1 MLSPHENADS
11 YRETYFSARHTT
23 LRLFAF
29 GFIPVQLTCLPRMKA
44 PVLPRLGAFVA
55 ALLLSNAV
63 PAAETAL
70 PRATPESVGIAS
82 AGIHAL
88 LDEAEAKAYG
98 LHGIMILR
106 HGKVVAEGWWV
117 PYAAGEPHMLFSLS
131 KSFTS
136 TAIGMLQAE
145 GRVNIHDKL
154 IAYFPDEVPADASEN
169 LKNMRLR
176 DLLMMSTGQHK
187 EDVDAI
193 NIMAPDGTG
202 TRQFL
207 TAPVE
212 QKPGTLF
219 YYNTPATF
227 MLSATLQKITGQT
240 LRDYLVPRLF
250 EPLGIPTPEWD
261 STPQGY
267 SFGGSGLH
275 LRTEDIAKF
284 GQLLLQ
290 RGEWN
295 GKRLVPAEWV
305 DLATSRQVSNGSNPE
320 SDWDQGYG
328 FQFWRCIPGFYRGD
342 GAFGQYVI
350 VIPEHDTVI
359 AINSGTRD
367 MGGIMKMLWTKF
379 LPELR
384 AAPLPENPAAQ
395 AALRQR
401 LASLSLPVTAG
412 AATSPLAAGVSKRKF
427 VFDPN
432 DSALE
437 SLSLDIDDDDA
448 VTLKARQ
455 HGQDLSVA
463 AGHGRWVR
471 GSFALTPTTEQP
483 VAVSGAWTSDNT
495 YTMQLAQFRAPFIA
509 TIRLKFSGDE
519 VTVEREMNVGFGP
532 QIPVVLTGKAM

>member
-1 MLSPHENADS
+1 
-11 YRETYFSARHTT
+11 
-23 LRLFAF
+23 
-29 GFIPVQLTCLPRMKA
+29 MKHL
-44 PVLPRLGAFVA
+44 VLPRLGALVA
-55 ALLLSNAV
+55 ALLLSSAV
-63 PAAETAL
+63 SAAETSL

-82 AGIHAL
+82 AGIQAL
-88 LDEAEAKAYG
+88 IDEAEAKAYG

-106 HGKVVAEGWWV
+106 HGKVVAEGWWA
-117 PYAAGEPHMLFSLS
+117 PYSADEPHMLFSLS

-154 IAYFPDEVPADASEN
+154 HAYFPEEVPADATEN
-169 LKNMRLR
+169 QKNLRLR

-193 NIMAPDGTG
+193 NIMAADGSG

-207 TAPVE
+207 AAPVK

-227 MLSATLQKITGQT
+227 MLSATLTKITGQT

-261 STPQGY
+261 ATPQGY

-295 GKRLVPAEWV
+295 GQRLVPAEWV

-328 FQFWRCIPGFYRGD
+328 FQFWRCIPGFYRAD

-367 MGGIMKMLWTKF
+367 MGGIMKMLWSKF

-395 AALRQR
+395 AALSQR

-412 AATSPLAAGVSKRKF
+412 AATSPLAAKISGRKF
-427 VFDPN
+427 AFDAN
-432 DSALE
+432 DSTLE
-437 SLSLDIDDDDA
+437 SLSLDIAANGA

-455 HGQDLSVA
+455 YGRDLSITP
-463 AGHGRWVR
+463 GR
-471 GSFALTPTTEQP
+471 GSWARGEFPLNPTTKQP
-483 VAVSGAWTSDNT
+483 VAASGAWTADDT
-495 YTMQLAQFRAPFIA
+495 YTVQLAQYRAPFIA
-509 TIRLKFSGDE
+509 TFRLKFAGD
-519 VTVEREMNVGFGP
+519 TVSFEREMNVGFGP
-532 QIPVVLTGKAM
+532 QIPVVLTGKAL

>member
-1 MLSPHENADS
+1 
-11 YRETYFSARHTT
+11 
-23 LRLFAF
+23 
-29 GFIPVQLTCLPRMKA
+29 MKH
-44 PVLPRLGAFVA
+44 PVLPRLGALAA
-55 ALLLSNAV
+55 ALLLSNTA

-82 AGIHAL
+82 AGISAL
-88 LDEAEAKAYG
+88 IDEAEAKAYG

-106 HGKVVAEGWWV
+106 HGKVVAEGWWA
-117 PYAAGEPHMLFSLS
+117 PYSADEPHMLFSLS

-154 IAYFPDEVPADASEN
+154 HTYFPDEVPADATEN
-169 LKNMRLR
+169 QKNLRLR

-187 EDVDAI
+187 EDVDKIA
-193 NIMAPDGTG
+193 IMAPDGTG
-202 TRQFL
+202 TKQFL
-207 TAPVE
+207 AAPVN

-328 FQFWRCIPGFYRGD
+328 FQFWRCIPGFYRAD

-367 MGGIMKMLWTKF
+367 MGGIMKMLWAKF

-384 AAPLPENPAAQ
+384 AGALPENPSAH

-412 AATSPLAAGVSKRKF
+412 AATSPLAATIAGRKF
-427 VFDPN
+427 AFETNDPT
-432 DSALE
+432 LE
-437 SLSLDIDDDDA
+437 SLSLDIAADGA

-455 HGQDLSVA
+455 YGRDLSVT
-463 AGHGRWVR
+463 AGRGAWVR
-471 GSFALTPTTEQP
+471 GEFPLNQNTKQP
-483 VAVSGAWTSDNT
+483 VAASGAWTADDT
-495 YTMQLAQFRAPFIA
+495 YTLQLAQYRAPFIA
-509 TIRLKFSGDE
+509 TFRLKFAGDT
-519 VTVEREMNVGFGP
+519 VTFERTMNVGFGN
-532 QIPVVLTGKAM
+532 QQPVVLTGKAL

>member
-1 MLSPHENADS
+1 MNTPALSRIGA
-11 YRETYFSARHTT
+11 
-23 LRLFAF
+23 
-29 GFIPVQLTCLPRMKA
+29 LT
-44 PVLPRLGAFVA
+44 A
-55 ALLLSNAV
+55 ALLLLN
-63 PAAETAL
+63 PLLAAETGAQATSL
-70 PRATPESVGIAS
+70 PRATPESQGISS
-82 AGIHAL
+82 AGIQAL
-88 LDEAEAKAYG
+88 LDEADAKAYG

-106 HGKVVAEGWWV
+106 RGNVVAEGWWA
-117 PYAAGEPHMLFSLS
+117 PYSAAEPHMLFSLS

-145 GRVNIHDKL
+145 GKINIHDKVGSF
-154 IAYFPDEVPADASEN
+154 FPDEMPADASDNQKN
-169 LKNMRLR
+169 LRLR

-187 EDVDAI
+187 EDVDKI
-193 NIMAPDGTG
+193 NVMAPDKTG
-202 TRQFL
+202 TKQFL
-207 TAPVE
+207 AAPVK

-227 MLSATLQKITGQT
+227 MLSATLQKVTGQT

-295 GKRLVPAEWV
+295 GRRLVPAEWV
-305 DLATSRQVSNGSNPE
+305 DQATSRQVSNGSNPE

-328 FQFWRCIPGFYRGD
+328 FQFWRCIPGFYRAD

-367 MGGIMKMLWTKF
+367 MGGIMKMLWSKL

-384 AAPLPENPAAQ
+384 AGALPENPE
-395 AALRQR
+395 ALATLRNR
-401 LASLSLPVTAG
+401 LSKLSLPVTAG
-412 AATSPLAAGVSKRKF
+412 SATSPQAAGISGRKF
-427 VFDPN
+427 SFEKN
-432 DSALE
+432 DSTLE
-437 SLSLDIDDDDA
+437 TLSVEIGADGK
-448 VTLKARQ
+448 VTLKARIF
-455 HGQDLSVA
+455 GNDEAVT
-463 AGHGRWVR
+463 AGR
-471 GSFALTPTTEQP
+471 GEWLRGTFPLNPGSKQP
-483 VAVSGAWTSDNT
+483 VAVSGAWTADDT
-495 YTMQLAQFRAPFIA
+495 YTVQLAQYRTPFIA
-509 TIRLKFSGDE
+509 TFRLKFTGHE
-519 VTVEREMNVGFGP
+519 VTIEREMNVGFGNTKP
-532 QIPVVLTGKAM
+532 APLTGKAL

>member
-1 MLSPHENADS
+1 MKP
-11 YRETYFSARHTT
+11 R
-23 LRLFAF
+23 
-29 GFIPVQLTCLPRMKA
+29 PLPPA
-44 PVLPRLGAFVA
+44 PRSLLCVA
-55 ALLLSNAV
+55 AVLLSH
-63 PAAETAL
+63 AAFAAAL
-70 PRATPESVGIAS
+70 PRATPESQGIAS
-82 AGIHAL
+82 AGIQAL
-88 LDEAEAKAYG
+88 VDEADAKAFG
-98 LHGIMILR
+98 LHSLMILR
-106 HGKVVAEGWWV
+106 HGKVVAEGWWA
-117 PYAAGEPHMLFSLS
+117 PFTAEDPHMLFSLS

-154 IAYFPDEVPADASEN
+154 HSYFPDEVPADASDNQRN
-169 LKNMRLR
+169 LRLR

-193 NIMAPDGTG
+193 NVMAPDGSG

-207 TAPVE
+207 AAPVK

-240 LRDYLVPRLF
+240 LRDFLVPRLF

-261 STPQGY
+261 ATPQGY

-295 GKRLVPAEWV
+295 GRRLVPAEWV

-328 FQFWRCIPGFYRGD
+328 FQFWRCVPGFYRAD

-350 VIPEHDTVI
+350 VIPQHDTVI

-367 MGGIMKMLWTKF
+367 MGGIMKMLWAGL

-384 AAPLPENPAAQ
+384 AAPLPEDPAAQ
-395 AALRQR
+395 AALRAR
-401 LASLSLPVTAG
+401 LASLVQPVTAG
-412 AATSPLAAGVSKRKF
+412 AATSPLAAQVAGRTY
-427 VFDPN
+427 VFEANEPK
-432 DSALE
+432 LE
-437 SLSLDIDDDDA
+437 SLSLDIAADGA
-448 VTLKARQ
+448 VTFKVRQ
-455 HGQDLSVA
+455 GGQDKA
-463 AGHGRWVR
+463 ITAGHGRWLKGEFPFVPNSR
-471 GSFALTPTTEQP
+471 QP
-483 VAVSGAWTSDNT
+483 VAACGAWTAEDT
-495 YTMQLAQFRAPFIA
+495 YTIQLAQYRTPFIA
-509 TIRLKFSGDE
+509 TVRATFAGNQ
-519 VTVEREMNVGFGP
+519 VTVEQSMNVGFGP
-532 QIPVVLTGKAM
+532 RKPIVLTGTAN

>member
-1 MLSPHENADS
+1 MNPTH
-11 YRETYFSARHTT
+11 
-23 LRLFAF
+23 
-29 GFIPVQLTCLPRMKA
+29 
-44 PVLPRLGAFVA
+44 LPRLGGLVAA
-55 ALLLSNAV
+55 ALLSH
-63 PAAETAL
+63 AALAAANESTAL
-70 PRATPESVGIAS
+70 PRATPESQGIAS
-82 AGIHAL
+82 AGIQAL
-88 LDEAEAKAYG
+88 VDEAEARAFG
-98 LHGIMILR
+98 LHSLMIVR
-106 HGKVVAEGWWV
+106 HGKVVAEGWWA
-117 PYAAGEPHMLFSLS
+117 PYTAEDPHMLFSLS

-154 IAYFPDEVPADASEN
+154 HTYFPDEVPADASEN
-169 LKNMRLR
+169 QKNLRLR

-193 NIMAPDGTG
+193 QIMAPDGSA

-207 TAPVE
+207 AAPVK

-227 MLSATLQKITGQT
+227 MLSATLQKVTGQT

-261 STPQGY
+261 ATPQGF

-295 GKRLVPAEWV
+295 GRRLVPAEWV

-328 FQFWRCIPGFYRGD
+328 FQFWRCIPGFYRAD

-367 MGGIMKMLWTKF
+367 MGGIMKMLWAKL

-395 AALRQR
+395 AALRAR
-401 LASLSLPVTAG
+401 LASLVQPVTTG
-412 AATSPLAAGVSKRKF
+412 AATSPLAAQVAGRTF
-427 VFDPN
+427 AFAAN
-432 DSALE
+432 DTKLE
-437 SLSLDIDDDDA
+437 SVTLAIAPDGA
-448 VTLKARQ
+448 VTLKVRQ
-455 HGQDLSVA
+455 GGQDKAIAV
-463 AGHGRWVR
+463 GHGRWLK
-471 GSFALTPTTEQP
+471 GEFPFTPNSKQP
-483 VAVSGAWTSDNT
+483 VAASGAWTADDT
-495 YTMQLAQFRAPFIA
+495 YTVQLSQYRTPFIA
-509 TIRLKFSGDE
+509 TCRLKFAGNQ
-519 VTVEREMNVGFGP
+519 VTVEQSMNVGFGP
-532 QIPVVLTGKAM
+532 QKPIVLTGTAQ

>member
-1 MLSPHENADS
+1 MVPP
-11 YRETYFSARHTT
+11 F
-23 LRLFAF
+23 
-29 GFIPVQLTCLPRMKA
+29 LPR
-44 PVLPRLGAFVA
+44 PGVLGAVILLPVA
-55 ALLLSNAV
+55 V
-63 PAAETAL
+63 MAADTKL
-70 PRATPESVGIAS
+70 PRATPESVGISS
-82 AGIHAL
+82 AGLQAL

-98 LHGIMILR
+98 LHSLMILR
-106 HGKVVAEGWWV
+106 HGKVVAEGWWA
-117 PYAAGEPHMLFSLS
+117 PYAADEPHMLFSLS

-136 TAIGMLQAE
+136 IALGMLQAE

-154 IAYFPDEVPADASEN
+154 VTYFPDEVPADASEN

-187 EDVDAI
+187 EDVDKI
-193 NIMAPDGTG
+193 NVMAPDGTG

-207 TAPVE
+207 AAPVK

-320 SDWDQGYG
+320 SDWEQGYG
-328 FQFWRCIPGFYRGD
+328 FQFWRCIPGCYRAD

-367 MGGIMKMLWTKF
+367 MGGIMKMLWTKL

-384 AAPLPENPAAQ
+384 AAPLPEDPAAQ
-395 AALRQR
+395 AALHRR
-401 LASLSLPVTAG
+401 LASLTQPVQTG
-412 AATSPLAAGVSKRKF
+412 AATSPLAAQVSGKRYAF
-427 VFDPN
+427 AVGDGNPTG
-432 DSALE
+432 LE
-437 SLSLDIDDDDA
+437 SVVLEAAADGAII
-448 VTLKARQ
+448 VTTVIRGREEKLAAGYGRWLKAE
-455 HGQDLSVA
+455 VA
-463 AGHGRWVR
+463 SLPGG
-471 GSFALTPTTEQP
+471 PQP
-483 VAVSGAWTSDNT
+483 VALSGAWTADDT
-495 YTMQLAQFRAPFIA
+495 YALQIYRYRTPFIH
-509 TIRLKFSGDE
+509 TLTLKFAGDE
-519 VTVEREMNVGFGP
+519 VTAQLSQNVGFGP
-532 QIPVVLTGKAM
+532 TQLPVLTGKTL

>member
-1 MLSPHENADS
+1 
-11 YRETYFSARHTT
+11 
-23 LRLFAF
+23 
-29 GFIPVQLTCLPRMKA
+29 MKH
-44 PVLPRLGAFVA
+44 PVLPRLGALAA

-82 AGIHAL
+82 TGIQAL
-88 LDEAEAKAYG
+88 IDEAEAKAYG
-98 LHGIMILR
+98 LHSIMILR
-106 HGKVVAEGWWV
+106 HGKVVAEGWWA
-117 PYAAGEPHMLFSLS
+117 PYAANEPHMLFSLS

-154 IAYFPDEVPADASEN
+154 HSYFPDEVPADATEN
-169 LKNMRLR
+169 QKNLRLR

-193 NIMAPDGTG
+193 NIMAPDKSGTK
-202 TRQFL
+202 QFL
-207 TAPVE
+207 AAPVK

-227 MLSATLQKITGQT
+227 MLSATLQKITGET

-290 RGEWN
+290 RGEWK
-295 GKRLVPAEWV
+295 GKRLVPAEWI
-305 DLATSRQVSNGSNPE
+305 DQATARQVSNGSNPE

-328 FQFWRCIPGFYRGD
+328 FQFWRCIPGFYRAD

-367 MGGIMKMLWTKF
+367 MGGIMKMLWAKF

-384 AAPLPENPAAQ
+384 AAPLPENPVAQ
-395 AALRQR
+395 AALATR
-401 LASLSLPVTAG
+401 LAGLTYPVQNG
-412 AATSPLAAGVSKRKF
+412 AANSPLATRVTGKRYTFTTGAGN
-427 VFDPN
+427 P
-432 DSALE
+432 AGLE
-437 SLSLDIDDDDA
+437 SVVLDVAANGA
-448 VTLKARQ
+448 VTVTTVMNGREQKL
-455 HGQDLSVA
+455 A
-463 AGHGRWVR
+463 AGYQHW
-471 GSFALTPTTEQP
+471 AKTEVTGLPGGPQP
-483 VAVSGAWTSDNT
+483 AAVSGAWTADDT
-495 YTMQLAQFRAPFIA
+495 YAVQIYRYRTPFIH
-509 TIRLKFSGDE
+509 TLTLKFAGDE
-519 VTVEREMNVGFGP
+519 VTAQMAQNVGFGP
-532 QIPVVLTGKAM
+532 AQLPVLIGKAQ